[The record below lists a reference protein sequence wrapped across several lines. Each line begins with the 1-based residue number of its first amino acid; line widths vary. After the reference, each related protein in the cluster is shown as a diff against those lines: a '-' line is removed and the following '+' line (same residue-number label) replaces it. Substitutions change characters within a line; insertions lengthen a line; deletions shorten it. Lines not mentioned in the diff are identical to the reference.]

1 MQKFE
6 PVNAN
11 AGVGNGTMK
20 IVRGSKL
27 ITISNGEKSSVPLE
41 SGTVLTGIFNGSTPN
56 KFEEDRVDYTLRE
69 EDGTLV
75 ILAQTAALKQQL
87 DDVNVGELVQ
97 ITYKGKRE
105 ITRKNGAKAEMHD
118 FAVGR
123 AINAE

>member
-1 MQKFE
+1 MKFE

-27 ITISNGEKSSVPLE
+27 ITISNGEKSEAPLA
-41 SGTVLTGIFNGSTPN
+41 SGTVLTGVFNGSTPN
-56 KFEEDRVDYTLRE
+56 KYEENRVDYSLRE

-75 ILAQTAALKQQL
+75 ILAETAALKQQL
-87 DDVNVGELVQ
+87 GSVNVGELVQ

-123 AINAE
+123 AIDAE